1 MNMKI
6 GILTFHRAINYG
18 AVLQC
23 YALSETLKK
32 MGHDVYVID
41 YRQPRVEKT
50 DRHICSKAERF
61 HLLCSFHLRSWLYY
75 NRNWRSHEET
85 EKKFDDFLNK
95 HFKFSKPCDFNS
107 VPTNFDSYIIGSDQ
121 VWNSVICDGIDPVY
135 WGEFHR
141 LQGSLLVSYAASTS
155 VADMKNNNPHELFR
169 KLSNFNALSVRD
181 ENVARFINENASM
194 QSSVQTV
201 LDPTLL
207 GDASIWDKLNVIWQS
222 REPYVL
228 YFAARHCIK
237 RPNVVK
243 EKAQRIAKLMHCG
256 LKTIDF
262 GVDTPE
268 QFIAK
273 FKGARAVVTSSFH
286 GVAFSLIFN
295 RMLFAVRYNDEQDS
309 RYVNVLHDIDADYML
324 TSFDCDNETPYE
336 VNREVLNRKLS
347 VLREDSL
354 KFLLDL

>member
-1 MNMKI
+1 MKI

-50 DRHICSKAERF
+50 DRHVCSKSERF

-75 NRNWRSHEET
+75 NSNRRSHEEI
-85 EKKFDDFLNK
+85 EKKFDDFLHK
-95 HFKFSKPCDFNS
+95 HLKFSKPCDFNS
-107 VPTNFDSYIIGSDQ
+107 VPTDFDAYIIGSDQ
-121 VWNSVICDGIDPVY
+121 VWNSKICDGIDPVY

-141 LQGSLLVSYAASTS
+141 QQGSLLASYAASTS
-155 VADMKNNNPHELFR
+155 VADMKSNNPNELFR
-169 KLSNFNALSVRD
+169 RLSNFNALSVRD
-181 ENVARFINENASM
+181 ENVTRFINDNANI
-194 QSSVQTV
+194 QYPVKTV
-201 LDPTLL
+201 LDPTLVSET
-207 GDASIWDKLNVIWQS
+207 SIWDKLNVTWQS

-228 YFAARHCIK
+228 YFAARSCSK

-243 EKAQRIAKLMHCG
+243 EKAERLAKLMHCG
-256 LKTIDF
+256 VETINF

-268 QFIAK
+268 LFVAK
-273 FKGARAVVTSSFH
+273 FRCAKAVVTSSFH

-295 RMLFAVRYNDEQDS
+295 RMLFAVQYNDEQDS

-324 TSFDCDNETPYE
+324 TSYDCDDETPYE
-336 VNREVLNRKLS
+336 VNSDILNRSLS
-347 VLREDSL
+347 ILREGSL